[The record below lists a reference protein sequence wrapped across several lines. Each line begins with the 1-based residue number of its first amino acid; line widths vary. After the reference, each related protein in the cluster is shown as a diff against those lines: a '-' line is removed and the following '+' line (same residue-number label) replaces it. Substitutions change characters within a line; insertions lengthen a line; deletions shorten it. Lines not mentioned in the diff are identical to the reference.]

1 MSITLI
7 CIQFLRTNWIC
18 YKSYPELLLSLLLLN
33 LIILSQCLTEA
44 QLEVD

>member
-1 MSITLI
+1 MLT

-18 YKSYPELLLSLLLLN
+18 YKSYPELLLLN

>member
-1 MSITLI
+1 MLT

-18 YKSYPELLLSLLLLN
+18 YKSYPELLLLSLLLLN